1 MQAINPSGV
10 DASVVLS
17 GDDPEGACEF
27 VFTPARLT
35 LPAGVESQAKIKV
48 KARSNF
54 EGEGQKE
61 YPFTISVTRV
71 GELEPM
77 ATVQGRFQQKQLRPV
92 TLTLIPPQ
100 LSSTGAA
107 SYIVRASNP
116 RPRPVQVLLSAQ
128 DEADALAF
136 TFKPSEIN
144 LSAGA
149 EGSST
154 LNARPKDRLMK
165 GEQRRVHKFVVTGS
179 VDGAAT
185 APTAKGT
192 LAQIPGL
199 DLTGPTGASLKLGLW
214 FARWLA
220 VLLILLFLVTQFLA
234 GIEVVEK
241 GCRVVLKW
249 HPTCRFRRS
258 MAGGMTWQLRISRS
272 YCRNVRLVQAML
284 SVMPQ
289 KGISDVLS
297 VSPFAGITR
306 GLAGQILHFVNLASG
321 KT

>member
-1 MQAINPSGV
+1 MTMMRRSLAPRAR
-10 DASVVLS
+10 DAS
-17 GDDPEGACEF
+17 A
-27 VFTPARLT
+27 
-35 LPAGVESQAKIKV
+35 
-48 KARSNF
+48 
-54 EGEGQKE
+54 
-61 YPFTISVTRV
+61 
-71 GELEPM
+71 
-77 ATVQGRFQQKQLRPV
+77 
-92 TLTLIPPQ
+92 
-100 LSSTGAA
+100 
-107 SYIVRASNP
+107 NP

-136 TFKPSEIN
+136 SFKPSEIN
-144 LSAGA
+144 LSPGA

-185 APTAKGT
+185 PPTAKGT
-192 LAQIPGL
+192 LAQIPGF
-199 DLTGPTGASLKLGLW
+199 DLTGPTGASLKLALW

-241 GCRVVLKW
+241 GCRVVLRD
-249 HPTCRFRRS
+249 TTTIIDAAN
-258 MAGGMTWQLRISRS
+258 AGGRELATSDKQI
-272 YCRNVRLVQAML
+272 YCSNVSLVMAML

-289 KGISDVLS
+289 KGISDVLN

-321 KT
+321 KTDPPIK